1 VKKGSPDPV
10 NPGGILSYSVSV
22 TNISNVDAQNVVV
35 IDSMPAHVTV
45 ISATPG
51 QGSCTGTTCDL
62 GTIEAGKAV
71 GIAYVVTVDADAP
84 ALLTNMACVSTSTPE
99 TDLTNN
105 CATADTH
112 VPQPTALVATST
124 PKGLPTTGG
133 LPGSGDAGRRLVL
146 GLGIGLL
153 LAGAFAAA
161 VARRREDSTN

>member
-1 VKKGSPDPV
+1 VKTDSPDPV
-10 NPGGILSYSVSV
+10 NAGGTLSYLVTV
-22 TNISNVDAQNVVV
+22 TNVSDVDAQNVIVK
-35 IDSMPAHVTV
+35 DTMPAHVTV

-51 QGSCTGTTCDL
+51 QGSCTDITCNL

-71 GIAYVVTVDADAP
+71 GIAYVVIVDADAP

-99 TDLTNN
+99 TDVTNN

-112 VPQPTALVATST
+112 VPQPTTLPAATS

-133 LPGSGDAGRRLVL
+133 LPGSGDASGRLVL

-153 LAGAFAAA
+153 LAGAFAAT
-161 VARRREDSTN
+161 VARRREDAKS